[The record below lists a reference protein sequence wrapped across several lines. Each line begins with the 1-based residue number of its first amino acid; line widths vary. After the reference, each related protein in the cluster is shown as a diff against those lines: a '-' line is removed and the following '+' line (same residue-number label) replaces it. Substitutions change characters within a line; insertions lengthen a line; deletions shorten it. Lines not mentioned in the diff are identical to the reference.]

1 MTAAAV
7 ARTAS
12 WRERAAVTAVFLM
25 LGIGAGVW
33 AAAIP
38 TFKARLALSDGALAL
53 ALFAQAV
60 GAVIAMLLATALAGR
75 FGTARATRVSALL
88 FAMALVPPAFAG
100 TLAAFAAAT
109 FVLGLATGL
118 LDVTMNAHASQVE
131 GRWGAAIM
139 SSFHAGFSAGGLAGA
154 ALGAALVASGA
165 TGMLGAA
172 AAVALALVALA
183 WAGLTDGAAPT
194 AAPVALARPV
204 RAVLPLC
211 VIAALFFVTEGA
223 MADWSGVY
231 LADVVRVPQN
241 LVAVGYAAFS
251 AAMVAGRL
259 AGDGAVR
266 ALGRAR
272 VIGGGAALAAVGLA
286 LAVAAPSL
294 ALSAIGFALVG
305 VGLSNGVP
313 AVFSA
318 AAGLTASP
326 AVGVA
331 MAATAG
337 YAGFLGGPVA
347 IGAVAQGFGLRI
359 AIAMLIVLALAAAL
373 TARALRP
380 VGADRSK
387 VP

>member
-1 MTAAAV
+1 MTAAALS
-7 ARTAS
+7 RTAT
-12 WRERAAVTAVFLM
+12 WRERGAVTAVFLL

-38 TFKARLALSDGALAL
+38 LFKAKLALSDGALAL
-53 ALFAQAV
+53 ALFAHAV

-75 FGTARATRVSALL
+75 FGTAKATRAAALL
-88 FAMALVPPAFAG
+88 FALALLPAAFAG

-109 FVLGLATGL
+109 FALGATTGL

-154 ALGAALVASGA
+154 ALGAALVATG
-165 TGMLGAA
+165 TVGMLGVA
-172 AAVALALVALA
+172 AAVSVVLAV
-183 WAGLTDGAAPT
+183 WSWPGLTDREIVTQAAPANFVRPIR
-194 AAPVALARPV
+194 AA
-204 RAVLPLC
+204 LPLC
-211 VIAALFFVTEGA
+211 AIAALFFVTEGA

-266 ALGRAR
+266 AFGRAA
-272 VIGGGAALAAVGLA
+272 VIGGGAALAAAGLA
-286 LAVAAPSL
+286 LAVAVPSL
-294 ALSAIGFALVG
+294 IPVASGFALVG
-305 VGLSNGVP
+305 IGLSNGVP

-318 AAGLTASP
+318 AAGLTAQP
-326 AVGVA
+326 TVGVA

-337 YAGFLGGPVA
+337 YAGFLGGPAA
-347 IGAVAQGFGLRI
+347 IGAVAQSFGLRT
-359 AIAMLIVLALAAAL
+359 AIGLLIVLATAAAL
-373 TARALRP
+373 IGRTLR
-380 VGADRSK
+380 R
-387 VP
+387 